1 MPAPT
6 PLRRLL
12 LLAALLA
19 AGPAVAQAPGDA
31 RLREA
36 LRTATNQVRALED
49 ERAQWQAR
57 EATLKAELE
66 QARRQAASAPKL
78 DRAGLDLQRRL
89 AEQRDA
95 ATKALAACEAKARDG
110 SDAGQAQEAE
120 RTRLEAALKVASER
134 AAAGEV
140 RNARMYQVAKGVL
153 DWIEQIGWGE
163 ALAARE
169 PLLGLKRVELENLA
183 QDHRDKLLEQ
193 RTKTGATP

>member
-1 MPAPT
+1 MPAPP
-6 PLRRLL
+6 PLLRLL

-193 RTKTGATP
+193 RTKPGATP